1 MRVKNINKKECICND
16 DRAKGIF
23 KNGHFGNCPLHSPAE
38 LNLASQDWEERFLM
52 ATIYQEDSGFQK
64 FGEGEPTKWKTDWDK
79 VKQFIEKEI
88 SLARTEEAIKCKKQF
103 IEKEISLARTEV
115 LAEYKAEIVKTI
127 KNFRF
132 SIPVGEGKFTTLIC
146 PDCKEQSFICKK
158 CIINLISPNKE

>member
-1 MRVKNINKKECICND
+1 MAKVKSSEIILMKKNINKKECICND

-88 SLARTEEAIKCKKQF
+88 SLARTE
-103 IEKEISLARTEV
+103 V